1 MVARWGKWSG
11 PATSEG
17 GRRGKSMLLSMGEVL
32 STRREGGCLQKLGC
46 TIWGREIQQR
56 DLTVSR

>member
-1 MVARWGKWSG
+1 
-11 PATSEG
+11 
-17 GRRGKSMLLSMGEVL
+17 MLLSMGEVL